1 VDEDMEDIK
10 DFEDFE
16 DVVGAGFTVLS
27 PATCA

>member
-16 DVVGAGFTVLS
+16 DVVVAGFTVLS
-27 PATCA
+27 TATCA